1 MGSAVVSECMTVGTS
16 RRTKSG
22 LGVVVLDHQIF
33 RIRRQNDL
41 PATNQHQSTSSET
54 ETRTDL
60 ALDRITLERLQSS
73 REQSMLLHI
82 FDRFVKLLRSG
93 SREILQRARVSFEVI
108 VDPEALDMRVELTE
122 IS

>member
-1 MGSAVVSECMTVGTS
+1 M
-16 RRTKSG
+16 
-22 LGVVVLDHQIF
+22 LDHQIF